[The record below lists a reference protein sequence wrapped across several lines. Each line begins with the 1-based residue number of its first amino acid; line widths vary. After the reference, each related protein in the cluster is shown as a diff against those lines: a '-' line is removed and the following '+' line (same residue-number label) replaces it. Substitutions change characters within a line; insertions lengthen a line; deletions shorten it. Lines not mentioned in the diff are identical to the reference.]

1 MEDGMKHWKPAHA
14 REARAGLD
22 IIKTHVM
29 LVALAAAA
37 AAPIALLSSLIPRSQ
52 GLPLFCLLALTGA
65 SLVALVAWWRRA
77 PRHGDQVTLW
87 DVAGALALIGFAA
100 GMLSDTNSILSL
112 FGFAAT

>member
-1 MEDGMKHWKPAHA
+1 MNHWKPAHA

-29 LVALAAAA
+29 LFALAAAA
-37 AAPIALLSSLIPRSQ
+37 AAPIALLSSFPRSQ

-77 PRHGDQVTLW
+77 PRYGDQVTLW